1 MHLNDKKAFQ
11 IIGHAVMI
19 ILTLFAMLPL
29 ILILMASLTDDTAL
43 IQDGYRFFPRVLS
56 GAAYTYIFSS
66 SDTVLRAYGISIVLT
81 LCGTLV
87 SVTITTMLAYALAK
101 KGLPGKGIL
110 NFLVFFTMLFN
121 GGLVPTYMNYT
132 TVFGIKNTFWALMIP
147 SLLMN
152 AFNVMMV
159 KSYFASAVPEEI
171 TEAAFIDGATEFQ
184 TFYRISLPLAKPII
198 ATIAL
203 FVGIAYWND
212 WNNGYI
218 YLTKRTDLFS
228 IQNLLNR
235 MIKNIQALQQ
245 NANVVNTDGAIANM
259 PAVSIRMAIAVV
271 GILPVIIVYPFI
283 QKNFVK
289 GITLGGVKG

>member
-1 MHLNDKKAFQ
+1 MKMNDKKAFQ
-11 IIGHAVMI
+11 VIGHTVMI
-19 ILTLFAMLPL
+19 ILTLLALLPL
-29 ILILMASLTDDTAL
+29 LLILMASLTDDTAL
-43 IQDGYRFFPRVLS
+43 VQDGYRFFPRVFSL
-56 GAAYTYIFSS
+56 AAYNYIFSS
-66 SDTVLRAYGISIVLT
+66 SDTVLRAYGISIMLT
-81 LCGTLV
+81 VFGTMV
-87 SVTITTMLAYALAK
+87 SVVITTMLAYALAK
-101 KGLPGKGIL
+101 KGLPGKVLL

-132 TVFGIKNTFWALMIP
+132 NVFGLKNTFWALMIP

-159 KSYFASAVPEEI
+159 KSYFASSVPDEI

-184 TFYRISLPLAKPII
+184 TFYRIALPLAKPII

-245 NANVVNTDGAIANM
+245 NANVVNTDGAIASM

-271 GILPVIIVYPFI
+271 GILPVVIIYPFI

>member
-1 MHLNDKKAFQ
+1 M
-11 IIGHAVMI
+11 
-19 ILTLFAMLPL
+19 
-29 ILILMASLTDDTAL
+29 
-43 IQDGYRFFPRVLS
+43 
-56 GAAYTYIFSS
+56 
-66 SDTVLRAYGISIVLT
+66 
-81 LCGTLV
+81 
-87 SVTITTMLAYALAK
+87 
-101 KGLPGKGIL
+101 
-110 NFLVFFTMLFN
+110 
-121 GGLVPTYMNYT
+121 
-132 TVFGIKNTFWALMIP
+132 
-147 SLLMN
+147 
-152 AFNVMMV
+152 
-159 KSYFASAVPEEI
+159 PEEI

-245 NANVVNTDGAIANM
+245 NANVVNTDGAIASM
-259 PAVSIRMAIAVV
+259 PAVSIRIAIAVV

>member
-1 MHLNDKKAFQ
+1 MHMNDKKAFQ
-11 IIGHAVMI
+11 VIGHAVMI
-19 ILTLFAMLPL
+19 ILTLLALLPL
-29 ILILMASLTDDTAL
+29 LLILMASLTDDTAL
-43 IQDGYRFFPRVLS
+43 IQDGYRFIPRVFS
-56 GAAYTYIFSS
+56 FAAYNYIFSS
-66 SDTVLRAYGISIVLT
+66 SDTVMRAYGISIVLT
-81 LCGTLV
+81 VCGTLV
-87 SVTITTMLAYALAK
+87 SVVITTMLAYALAK
-101 KGLPGKGIL
+101 KGLPGKGLL

-132 TVFGIKNTFWALMIP
+132 NVFGLKNTFWALMIP

-159 KSYFASAVPEEI
+159 KSYFASSVPDEI

-184 TFYRISLPLAKPII
+184 TFYRIALPLAKPII

-245 NANVVNTDGAIANM
+245 NANVVNTDGAIASM

-271 GILPVIIVYPFI
+271 GILPVIIIYPFI